1 MGALIL
7 HLTLLKRHA
16 HHLTQAFHSWH
27 ERSVGTK
34 WVWCLMP
41 VRLASAMVQIKYHI
55 FVAKREV
62 CQLYDQLQEVESTVL
77 VPVEFHTQPHAPD
90 GIFRHTEFTGATH
103 VLLANVFKPL
113 WQLATALSPLTGH
126 LVPAGTRPLPLQMGP
141 GMA

>member
-1 MGALIL
+1 WRKNLSKASLLLLVRRKSHYMGALIL
-7 HLTLLKRHA
+7 HLTLLKRRA

-62 CQLYDQLQEVESTVL
+62 CQLYDQLQEVESTGSSEVY
-77 VPVEFHTQPHAPD
+77 
-90 GIFRHTEFTGATH
+90 R
-103 VLLANVFKPL
+103 
-113 WQLATALSPLTGH
+113 
-126 LVPAGTRPLPLQMGP
+126 
-141 GMA
+141 